1 MVENLYRLSSEGLG
15 AIDQWYSEGRED
27 GREDGREGGREE
39 EKKWRKER
47 GKGEKRRLKG
57 GTKVGRL
64 NGTTVLHFSW
74 KLQKSIHSLPEAST
88 VRTLWF

>member
-39 EKKWRKER
+39 EKK
-47 GKGEKRRLKG
+47 
-57 GTKVGRL
+57 
-64 NGTTVLHFSW
+64 
-74 KLQKSIHSLPEAST
+74 
-88 VRTLWF
+88 